1 MRLKLLA
8 LGAAIAISSVFFI
21 DVCGLVFHCGCR
33 SLWAGASSAC
43 NIHKAS
49 PEGGPHCP
57 WCAHPLAAGAVAF
70 VAVAGV
76 QALVLLGRGRG
87 GLAPRLAIAL
97 LSFPVTAALIG
108 AVQGFLWDYWG
119 R

>member
-21 DVCGLVFHCGCR
+21 DVCGLVFRCGCR
-33 SLWAGASSAC
+33 SLWSGAAAAC
-43 NIHKAS
+43 NIHHAA
-49 PEGGPHCP
+49 GPHCP
-57 WCAHPLAAGAVAF
+57 WCAQPLAAGAVAF
-70 VAVAGV
+70 FAVAGV